1 MAINDEPSIQNMP
14 YKPGEG
20 GAGIKNMPYTP
31 PKNGSGPTFENMPF
45 KPNPNIGP
53 TTPPSART
61 PGAQVPGFNPR
72 RGPSAPDRGNN
83 PNRISGVIGKVGDY
97 LGNIKRSVQDVP
109 TALGTALDTKGS
121 MAAGTN
127 GMPSGTAPIKNL
139 ATQIGQVG
147 SSVLGKKDTS
157 RSSQFYG
164 PNKLYIDTNTDKGFF
179 LNNPAKLKPP
189 KG

>member
-1 MAINDEPSIQNMP
+1 MADNSSLRDPGFIKTNPGYVDRDPGFT
-14 YKPGEG
+14 KPP
-20 GAGIKNMPYTP
+20 AGF
-31 PKNGSGPTFENMPF
+31 SGPSKNIDPGIIATPKTFARPS
-45 KPNPNIGP
+45 
-53 TTPPSART
+53 TPVRPAT
-61 PGAQVPGFNPR
+61 PA
-72 RGPSAPDRGNN
+72 DRGNN
-83 PNRISGVIGKVGDY
+83 PNRLSGVIGKVGDY

-164 PNKLYIDTNTDKGFF
+164 PNKLYIDTNTDKGFL

>member
-1 MAINDEPSIQNMP
+1 MAKINGPAVPTPLPKSTPSNLP
-14 YKPGEG
+14 K
-20 GAGIKNMPYTP
+20 GAGDFTKSAPN
-31 PKNGSGPTFENMPF
+31 PF
-45 KPNPNIGP
+45 KPQQGVLPA
-53 TTPPSART
+53 TP
-61 PGAQVPGFNPR
+61 V
-72 RGPSAPDRGNN
+72 DRGNN
-83 PNRISGVIGKVGDY
+83 PNRLSGVIGKVGDY

-179 LNNPAKLKPP
+179 LNNPAKLNPP

>member
-1 MAINDEPSIQNMP
+1 MKLEPGFVQTPKGPDRDPGFSKKGPVGPDIDP
-14 YKPGEG
+14 GFTKPP
-20 GAGIKNMPYTP
+20 APFN
-31 PKNGSGPTFENMPF
+31 KNGGVGNSPYGPKAP
-45 KPNPNIGP
+45 K
-53 TTPPSART
+53 AT

-72 RGPSAPDRGNN
+72 TMTPQDRGNN
-83 PNRISGVIGKVGDY
+83 PSRLSGVIGKVGDY